1 MPRYSPVLP
10 LTLDKIDGY
19 AMNKNIKDV
28 VKQNF
33 RMLLLTSP
41 GERIM
46 IPNFGVGL
54 RRFLFE
60 PLDRQQFG
68 RVERR
73 IIDQVDT
80 YLPFL
85 TISDISFLTSDE
97 SPQLGSNTLS
107 ISVKYSIPSV
117 NTIDEI
123 NLKLEGTQL

>member
-1 MPRYSPVLP
+1 MPNYSPALP
-10 LTLDKIDGY
+10 LVLDKRDGY
-19 AMNKNIKDV
+19 AMNKSIKDV

-68 RVERR
+68 RVESRVM
-73 IIDQVDT
+73 DQVNT
-80 YLPFL
+80 YMPFL
-85 TISDISFLTSDE
+85 TITDINFLTAEE
-97 SPQLGSNTLS
+97 SPSLGSNTLS
-107 ISVKYSIPSV
+107 ISVKYSIPSI